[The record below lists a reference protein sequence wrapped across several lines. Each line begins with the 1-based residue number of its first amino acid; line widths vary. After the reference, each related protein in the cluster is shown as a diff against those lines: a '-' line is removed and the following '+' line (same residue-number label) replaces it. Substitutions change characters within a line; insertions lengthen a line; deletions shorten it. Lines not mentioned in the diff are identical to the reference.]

1 MKYTSILILM
11 ILSLLL
17 TSCFQK
23 PADTDDGTG
32 DTDTP
37 TIEQED
43 TQDTEDDTMTGTGEE
58 DMGEDTEDGETSVEA
73 SGSVSLDDGEEE
85 VVIEE
90 IEAELEE
97 LFSDLLG
104 ENEEK

>member
-1 MKYTSILILM
+1 MKYTSILVLM

-23 PADTDDGTG
+23 PADTSDGTG

-37 TIEQED
+37 AIEQED
-43 TQDTEDDTMTGTGEE
+43 TQDIEDNAMTGTGEE
-58 DMGEDTEDGETSVEA
+58 DMGEDTEDNETSVEA
-73 SGSVSLDDGEEE
+73 SGSVSVDDGEEE